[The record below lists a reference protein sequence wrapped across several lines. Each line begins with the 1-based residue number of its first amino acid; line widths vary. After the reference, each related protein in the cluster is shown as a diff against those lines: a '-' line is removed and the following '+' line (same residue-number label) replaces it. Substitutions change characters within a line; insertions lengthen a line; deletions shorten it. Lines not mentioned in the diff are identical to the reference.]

1 MEDYII
7 DQYEV
12 DTMGDF
18 IMEAIGEK
26 MVRYV
31 MTLILDLG
39 SNMKWMMKLTLCM
52 IPLKKNQR

>member
-7 DQYEV
+7 DQYAV
-12 DTMGDF
+12 DTMGAY